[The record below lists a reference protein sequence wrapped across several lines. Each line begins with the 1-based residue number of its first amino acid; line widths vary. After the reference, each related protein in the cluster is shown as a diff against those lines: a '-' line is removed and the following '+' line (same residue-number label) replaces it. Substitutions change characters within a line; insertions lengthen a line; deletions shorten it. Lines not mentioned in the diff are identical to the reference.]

1 MRIRSFAKINLGIEV
16 LGTRPDGYHDILT
29 LFQSIDLADV
39 LDISEPPGREIA
51 LSGDDPEI
59 PWDGTN
65 LVHRAASLLKKETG
79 CPKGAR
85 IAVAKSIPA
94 GKGLGGGSSNAA
106 AALLGLNALWGL
118 GLGREDLARLGG
130 RLGADVPYFL
140 EGGLCL
146 GEGRGDR
153 LTPLPDL
160 SPASVLLAFPPFP
173 VATAEIYAAWRPSLT
188 RSPTPPRHERRG
200 LKSESAFQ
208 GGDENRGSWLT
219 PDDPRPSCREVEG
232 LTSEDKPSKI
242 RRFLENRDLGLLE
255 NRLEETIFRF
265 HPQLEEYKRFF
276 RSRGAAA
283 SLVSGTGS
291 AVFGLFAEK
300 APAIEA
306 RRLLRERVR
315 TALVATLSATE
326 YARRIRAG
334 V

>member
-39 LDISEPPGREIA
+39 LEISELPGGDLV
-51 LSGDDPEI
+51 LSGDDPEV
-59 PWDGTN
+59 PWNGTN
-65 LVHRAASLLKKETG
+65 LIHRAAALLKEETR
-79 CPKGAR
+79 CPKNAR
-85 IAVAKSIPA
+85 IAVAKSIPS

-106 AALLGLNALWGL
+106 AALLGLNRLWDL

-160 SPASVLLAFPPFP
+160 PVASVLLVFPPLQ
-173 VATAEIYAAWRPSLT
+173 VGTAGIYAAW
-188 RSPTPPRHERRG
+188 
-200 LKSESAFQ
+200 
-208 GGDENRGSWLT
+208 
-219 PDDPRPSCREVEG
+219 RPSCREVEG

-291 AVFGLFAEK
+291 AVFGLFTEK
-300 APAIEA
+300 APALEA
-306 RRLLRERVR
+306 RGLLRERVR
-315 TALVATLSATE
+315 TALVATLPALE

>member
-1 MRIRSFAKINLGIEV
+1 MKIRSFAKINLGIEV
-16 LGTRPDGYHDILT
+16 LGMRPDGYHDILT

-39 LDISEPPGREIA
+39 LDISEIPG
-51 LSGDDPEI
+51 GD
-59 PWDGTN
+59 
-65 LVHRAASLLKKETG
+65 LVHRAAALLKGETG

-106 AALLGLNALWGL
+106 AALLGLNVLWDL
-118 GLGREDLARLGG
+118 GLGREDLVRLGA
-130 RLGADVPYFL
+130 RLGADVPFFL

-153 LTPLPDL
+153 VTSLPDL
-160 SPASVLLAFPPFP
+160 PPASVLLAFPPFP
-173 VATAEIYAAWRPSLT
+173 VGTAGIYTAWRPS
-188 RSPTPPRHERRG
+188 
-200 LKSESAFQ
+200 
-208 GGDENRGSWLT
+208 
-219 PDDPRPSCREVEG
+219 

-265 HPQLEEYKRFF
+265 HPQLEEYKTFF
-276 RSRGAAA
+276 RSRGAEV

-315 TALVATLSATE
+315 TALVATLPAKE
-326 YARRIRAG
+326 YAKRLRAG

>member
-1 MRIRSFAKINLGIEV
+1 MKIESFAKINLGIEV
-16 LGTRPDGYHDILT
+16 LGTRPDGYHEILT

-39 LDISEPPGREIA
+39 LEISDLPGGRIS
-51 LSGDDPEI
+51 LSGDDPEV

-65 LVHRAASLLKKETG
+65 LIHRAASLLKEETG
-79 CPKGAR
+79 CPAGAR
-85 IAVAKSIPA
+85 ISVAKNIPA
-94 GKGLGGGSSNAA
+94 GRGLGGGSSNAA
-106 AALLGLNALWGL
+106 AALIGLDRFWGL
-118 GLGREDLARLGG
+118 GLGREGLARLAG

-160 SPASVLLAFPPFP
+160 PVHSVVLAFPPFA
-173 VATAEIYAAWRPSLT
+173 VATAGIYAAWRPS
-188 RSPTPPRHERRG
+188 RA
-200 LKSESAFQ
+200 SESSPA
-208 GGDENRGSWLT
+208 GA
-219 PDDPRPSCREVEG
+219 VEG
-232 LTSEDKPSKI
+232 LTSGAKPSKI
-242 RRFLENRDLGLLE
+242 MRFLENRDPGILE

-291 AVFGLFAEK
+291 AVFGLFPEK
-300 APAIEA
+300 APALDA
-306 RRLLRERVR
+306 QRLLRERVP
-315 TALVATLSATE
+315 AVLAVTLPSKE
-326 YARRIRAG
+326 YARRLGAG

>member
-1 MRIRSFAKINLGIEV
+1 MKIRSFAKINLGIEV

-39 LDISEPPGREIA
+39 LDISELPGGGIS
-51 LSGDDPEI
+51 LSGDDPEV

-65 LVHRAASLLKKETG
+65 LVSRAASLLQEETG
-79 CPKGAR
+79 CPRGAR

-106 AALLGLNALWGL
+106 AALLGLNDLWEL
-118 GLGREDLARLGG
+118 GLGRKDLGRLGG
-130 RLGADVPYFL
+130 KLGADVPYFL

-160 SPASVLLAFPPFP
+160 PPMTVLLAFPPFS
-173 VATAEIYAAWRPSLT
+173 VATPGIYAAWRPSFG
-188 RSPTPPRHERRG
+188 PG
-200 LKSESAFQ
+200 A
-208 GGDENRGSWLT
+208 
-219 PDDPRPSCREVEG
+219 EG
-232 LTSEDKPSKI
+232 LTSADKPSRI
-242 RRFLENRDLGLLE
+242 MRFLENRDPGTLE

-265 HPQLEEYKRFF
+265 HPQLEEYQRFF

-300 APAIEA
+300 APALEA

-315 TALVATLSATE
+315 TALVETLPANE
-326 YARRIRAG
+326 YARRIRDGA
-334 V
+334 

>member
-39 LDISEPPGREIA
+39 LDISELPGEEVA
-51 LSGDDPEI
+51 VSGDDPEI

-65 LVHRAASLLKKETG
+65 LVHKAAVLLKEETG

-106 AALLGLNALWGL
+106 AALLGLNVLWGL
-118 GLGREDLARLGG
+118 GLGRRDLARLGG

-160 SPASVLLAFPPFP
+160 PATPVLLAFPPFA
-173 VATAEIYAAWRPSLT
+173 VATAGIYAAWHPTWT
-188 RSPTPPRHERRG
+188 RSPTPNPPNFRSSSRG
-200 LKSESAFQ
+200 
-208 GGDENRGSWLT
+208 
-219 PDDPRPSCREVEG
+219 VEG
-232 LTSEDKPSKI
+232 LTSEVKPSKI

-265 HPQLEEYKRFF
+265 HPQLEEYQRFF
-276 RSRGAAA
+276 RSRGATA

-300 APAIEA
+300 AAAIEA

-315 TALVATLSATE
+315 TALVETLPAEE
-326 YARRIRAG
+326 YARRLRAG

>member
-1 MRIRSFAKINLGIEV
+1 MKIRSFAKINLGIEV

-29 LFQSIDLADV
+29 LFQSIDLADILDLAEAPGGKIV
-39 LDISEPPGREIA
+39 LA
-51 LSGDDPEI
+51 GDDPEV

-65 LVHRAASLLKKETG
+65 LVHRAAALLKAETG
-79 CPKGAR
+79 CRNGAR
-85 IAVAKSIPA
+85 LGVAKSIPA

-106 AALLGLNALWGL
+106 AALLGLNLLWGL
-118 GLGREDLARLGG
+118 GLGKEDLARLGA

-160 SPASVLLAFPPFP
+160 PPAFVLLAFPPFS
-173 VATAEIYAAWRPSLT
+173 VATAGIYAAWRPSLT
-188 RSPTPPRHERRG
+188 
-200 LKSESAFQ
+200 SA
-208 GGDENRGSWLT
+208 
-219 PDDPRPSCREVEG
+219 
-232 LTSEDKPSKI
+232 DKPSKI
-242 RRFLENRDLGLLE
+242 RRFLENRDLGSLE

-265 HPQLEEYKRFF
+265 HPQLEEYQRFF

-300 APAIEA
+300 APALEA
-306 RRLLRERVR
+306 RRLLQERVR
-315 TALVATLSATE
+315 TALAETLPAKE
-326 YARRIRAG
+326 YARRLRAG

>member
-1 MRIRSFAKINLGIEV
+1 MKIRSFAKINLGIEV

-29 LFQSIDLADV
+29 LFQSIDLADI
-39 LDISEPPGREIA
+39 LDISEYPGREVA
-51 LSGDDPEI
+51 VSGDDPDI
-59 PWDGTN
+59 PWDRTN
-65 LVHRAASLLKKETG
+65 LVPRAAALLKEETG
-79 CPKGAR
+79 CSKGAR
-85 IAVAKSIPA
+85 IAVAKTIPA

-106 AALLGLNALWGL
+106 AALLGLNILWDL

-130 RLGADVPYFL
+130 TLGADVPYFL

-153 LTPLPDL
+153 LTHLPDL
-160 SPASVLLAFPPFP
+160 PPMSVLLAFPPFS
-173 VATAEIYAAWRPSLT
+173 VGTAGIYAAWRPSL
-188 RSPTPPRHERRG
+188 SGLPTPSP
-200 LKSESAFQ
+200 AFQ
-208 GGDENRGSWLT
+208 GGGEKRGSGLAPYT
-219 PDDPRPSCREVEG
+219 SRPSGRGVEG

-242 RRFLENRDLGLLE
+242 RRFIENRDLGLLE

-276 RSRGAAA
+276 RSRGATA

-300 APAIEA
+300 TAAIEA

-315 TALVATLSATE
+315 TALVETLPASE
-326 YARRIRAG
+326 YARRLRAG

>member
-1 MRIRSFAKINLGIEV
+1 MKIRSFAKINLGIEV
-16 LGTRPDGYHDILT
+16 VGTRPDGYHDILT

-39 LDISEPPGREIA
+39 LDISELPRGEIA

-65 LVHRAASLLKKETG
+65 LVHRAAALLKEETG

-85 IAVAKSIPA
+85 IAVTKSIPA

-106 AALLGLNALWGL
+106 AALLGLDLLWDL
-118 GLGREDLARLGG
+118 GLGREDLARLAG

-140 EGGLCL
+140 GGGLCL

-160 SPASVLLAFPPFP
+160 PPASVVLAFPPFP
-173 VATAEIYAAWRPSLT
+173 VGTAGIYAAWRPSLT
-188 RSPTPPRHERRG
+188 SG
-200 LKSESAFQ
+200 
-208 GGDENRGSWLT
+208 
-219 PDDPRPSCREVEG
+219 
-232 LTSEDKPSKI
+232 DKPSRI

-265 HPQLEEYKRFF
+265 HPQLEEYKMFF

-291 AVFGLFAEK
+291 AVFGLFAEI
-300 APAIEA
+300 APALEA

-315 TALVATLSATE
+315 TALVETLPAKE
-326 YARRIRAG
+326 YARRIRDGA
-334 V
+334 

>member
-1 MRIRSFAKINLGIEV
+1 MKIRSFAKINLGIEV

-29 LFQSIDLADV
+29 LFQSIDLADI
-39 LDISEPPGREIA
+39 LDLAELPGGELA
-51 LSGDDPEI
+51 LSGDDPEVA
-59 PWDGTN
+59 WDGSN
-65 LVHRAASLLKKETG
+65 LVHRAAALLKAETG

-85 IAVAKSIPA
+85 LAVAKSIPA

-106 AALLGLNALWGL
+106 AALVGLNLLWGL
-118 GLGREDLARLGG
+118 GLGRDDLARLGA

-146 GEGRGDR
+146 GEGRGDK

-160 SPASVLLAFPPFP
+160 PPAFVLLAFPPFA
-173 VATAEIYAAWRPSLT
+173 VATAGIYAAWRPSLT
-188 RSPTPPRHERRG
+188 SG
-200 LKSESAFQ
+200 
-208 GGDENRGSWLT
+208 
-219 PDDPRPSCREVEG
+219 
-232 LTSEDKPSKI
+232 DKPSKI
-242 RRFLENRDLGLLE
+242 RRFLENRDLGSLE

-265 HPQLEEYKRFF
+265 HPQLEEYQRFF

-300 APAIEA
+300 APALEA

-315 TALVATLSATE
+315 TALAETLPAKE
-326 YARRIRAG
+326 YARRLRAG

>member
-1 MRIRSFAKINLGIEV
+1 MKIRSFAKINLGIEV

-39 LDISEPPGREIA
+39 LDISELPGGEIA
-51 LSGDDPEI
+51 LSGDDPEV

-65 LVHRAASLLKKETG
+65 LIHRAAALLQAETG

-106 AALLGLNALWGL
+106 AALTGLNLLWGL
-118 GLGREDLARLGG
+118 GLGREDLSRLGE

-140 EGGLCL
+140 KGGLCL

-160 SPASVLLAFPPFP
+160 PPASVLLAFPPFQ
-173 VATAEIYAAWRPSLT
+173 VGTAGIYAAWRPSLT
-188 RSPTPPRHERRG
+188 RSPTLSP
-200 LKSESAFQ
+200 AFQ
-208 GGDENRGSWLT
+208 GGDKKRGSGLT
-219 PDDPRPSCREVEG
+219 PYKSRPSCREVEG

-276 RSRGAAA
+276 LSRGAAA

-291 AVFGLFAEK
+291 AVFGLFGEK
-300 APAIEA
+300 APALEA
-306 RRLLRERVR
+306 RRLLRDRVR
-315 TALVATLSATE
+315 TALAATLPAKE
-326 YARRIRAG
+326 YARRLRAG

>member
-1 MRIRSFAKINLGIEV
+1 MKIRSFAKINLGIEV

-29 LFQSIDLADV
+29 LFQSIDLADILDLAEAPDGEIV
-39 LDISEPPGREIA
+39 LA
-51 LSGDDPEI
+51 GDDPEV

-65 LVHRAASLLKKETG
+65 LVHRAAALLKEETG
-79 CPKGAR
+79 CRSGAR
-85 IAVAKSIPA
+85 LGITKSIPA

-106 AALLGLNALWGL
+106 AALIGLNLLWSL
-118 GLGREDLARLGG
+118 GLGRDELARLGA

-160 SPASVLLAFPPFP
+160 PPAFVLLAFPPFS
-173 VATAEIYAAWRPSLT
+173 VATAGIYAAWRPSLT
-188 RSPTPPRHERRG
+188 
-200 LKSESAFQ
+200 SA
-208 GGDENRGSWLT
+208 
-219 PDDPRPSCREVEG
+219 
-232 LTSEDKPSKI
+232 DKPSKI
-242 RRFLENRDLGLLE
+242 RRFLENRDLGSLE

-265 HPQLEEYKRFF
+265 HPQLEEYQRFF

-300 APAIEA
+300 APALEA
-306 RRLLRERVR
+306 RRLLQERVR
-315 TALVATLSATE
+315 TVLAETLPAKE
-326 YARRIRAG
+326 YARRLRAG

>member
-1 MRIRSFAKINLGIEV
+1 MKIRSFAKINLGIEV

-39 LDISEPPGREIA
+39 LDLDELPAGELA
-51 LSGDDPEI
+51 LSGDDPEVA
-59 PWDGTN
+59 WDGSN
-65 LVHRAASLLKKETG
+65 LVHRAAALLKAETG

-85 IAVAKSIPA
+85 LAVTKSIPA

-106 AALLGLNALWGL
+106 AALVGLNILWEL
-118 GLGREDLARLGG
+118 GLGRDDLARLGA

-160 SPASVLLAFPPFP
+160 PPAFVLLAFPPFA
-173 VATAEIYAAWRPSLT
+173 VATAGIYAAWRPSLT
-188 RSPTPPRHERRG
+188 SG
-200 LKSESAFQ
+200 
-208 GGDENRGSWLT
+208 
-219 PDDPRPSCREVEG
+219 
-232 LTSEDKPSKI
+232 DKPSKI
-242 RRFLENRDLGLLE
+242 RRFLENRDLGSLE

-265 HPQLEEYKRFF
+265 HPQLEEYQRFF

-300 APAIEA
+300 APALEA

-315 TALVATLSATE
+315 TALAETLPAKE
-326 YARRIRAG
+326 YARRLRAG

>member
-1 MRIRSFAKINLGIEV
+1 MKIRSFAKINLGIEV

-39 LDISEPPGREIA
+39 LDLAELPGGELA
-51 LSGDDPEI
+51 LSGDDPEVA
-59 PWDGTN
+59 WDGTN
-65 LVHRAASLLKKETG
+65 LVHRAAALLKAETG

-85 IAVAKSIPA
+85 LAVAKSIPA
-94 GKGLGGGSSNAA
+94 GKGLGGGSSDAA
-106 AALLGLNALWGL
+106 AALVGLNTLWEL
-118 GLGREDLARLGG
+118 GLGRDDLARLGA

-160 SPASVLLAFPPFP
+160 PPAFVLLAFPPFA
-173 VATAEIYAAWRPSLT
+173 VATAGIYAAWRPSLT
-188 RSPTPPRHERRG
+188 SG
-200 LKSESAFQ
+200 
-208 GGDENRGSWLT
+208 
-219 PDDPRPSCREVEG
+219 
-232 LTSEDKPSKI
+232 DKPSKI
-242 RRFLENRDLGLLE
+242 RRFLENRDLGSLE

-265 HPQLEEYKRFF
+265 HPQLEEYRRFF

-291 AVFGLFAEK
+291 AVFGLFVEK
-300 APAIEA
+300 APALEA

-315 TALVATLSATE
+315 TALAETLPAKE
-326 YARRIRAG
+326 YARRLRAG

>member
-16 LGTRPDGYHDILT
+16 LGTMPDGYHDILT
-29 LFQSIDLADV
+29 LFQSINLADV
-39 LDISEPPGREIA
+39 LDISELPGEEVA
-51 LSGDDPEI
+51 VSGDDPEI

-65 LVHRAASLLKKETG
+65 LVHKAAVLLKEEAG

-94 GKGLGGGSSNAA
+94 GRGLGGGSSNAA
-106 AALLGLNALWGL
+106 AALVGLNVLWGL
-118 GLGREDLARLGG
+118 GLGRRDLARLGG

-140 EGGLCL
+140 DGGLCL

-160 SPASVLLAFPPFP
+160 PATPVLLAFPPFS
-173 VATAEIYAAWRPSLT
+173 VATAGIYAAWRPSWTHSLT
-188 RSPTPPRHERRG
+188 PNP
-200 LKSESAFQ
+200 AFH
-208 GGDENRGSWLT
+208 GGDERRSSGST
-219 PDDPRPSCREVEG
+219 PSNSRPSSRGVEG
-232 LTSEDKPSKI
+232 LTSEDKPSRI

-265 HPQLEEYKRFF
+265 HPQLEEYQRFF
-276 RSRGAAA
+276 RSRGATA

-300 APAIEA
+300 AAAIEA

-315 TALVATLSATE
+315 TALVETLPAEE
-326 YARRIRAG
+326 YARRLRAG

>member
-39 LDISEPPGREIA
+39 LDISELPGEEVA
-51 LSGDDPEI
+51 VSGDDPEI

-65 LVHRAASLLKKETG
+65 LVHKAAVLLKEETG

-106 AALLGLNALWGL
+106 AALLGLNVLWGL
-118 GLGREDLARLGG
+118 GLGRRDLARLGG

-160 SPASVLLAFPPFP
+160 PATPVLLVFPPFA
-173 VATAEIYAAWRPSLT
+173 VATAGIYAAWRPNWT
-188 RSPTPPRHERRG
+188 RSPTPNPPKFRSSSRG
-200 LKSESAFQ
+200 VQ
-208 GGDENRGSWLT
+208 
-219 PDDPRPSCREVEG
+219 G
-232 LTSEDKPSKI
+232 LTSEDKPSRI

-265 HPQLEEYKRFF
+265 HPQLEEYQRFF
-276 RSRGAAA
+276 RSRGATA

-300 APAIEA
+300 AAAIEA

-315 TALVATLSATE
+315 TALVETLPAEE
-326 YARRIRAG
+326 YARRLRAG

>member
-1 MRIRSFAKINLGIEV
+1 MKIRSFAKINLGIEV

-39 LDISEPPGREIA
+39 LDLDELPAGELA
-51 LSGDDPEI
+51 LSGDDPEVA
-59 PWDGTN
+59 WDGSN
-65 LVHRAASLLKKETG
+65 LVHRAAALLKAETG

-85 IAVAKSIPA
+85 LAVAKSIPA

-106 AALLGLNALWGL
+106 AALVGLNILWEL
-118 GLGREDLARLGG
+118 GLGRDDLARLGA

-160 SPASVLLAFPPFP
+160 PQAFVLLAFPPFA
-173 VATAEIYAAWRPSLT
+173 VATAGIYAAWRPSLT
-188 RSPTPPRHERRG
+188 SG
-200 LKSESAFQ
+200 
-208 GGDENRGSWLT
+208 
-219 PDDPRPSCREVEG
+219 
-232 LTSEDKPSKI
+232 DKPSKI
-242 RRFLENRDLGLLE
+242 RRFLENRDLGSLE

-265 HPQLEEYKRFF
+265 HPQLEEYQRFF

-300 APAIEA
+300 APALEA

-315 TALVATLSATE
+315 TALAETLPAKE
-326 YARRIRAG
+326 YARRLRAG

>member
-1 MRIRSFAKINLGIEV
+1 MKIRSFAKINLGIEV

-39 LDISEPPGREIA
+39 LDISELPGGGIVI
-51 LSGDDPEI
+51 SGDDPEV

-65 LVHRAASLLKKETG
+65 LVSRAASLLKDETG
-79 CPKGAR
+79 CPRGAR

-106 AALLGLNALWGL
+106 AALLGLNLLWEL

-130 RLGADVPYFL
+130 KLGADVPYFL

-153 LTPLPDL
+153 LTPVPDL
-160 SPASVLLAFPPFP
+160 PPSPVLLAFPPFS
-173 VATAEIYAAWRPSLT
+173 VATAGIYAAWRPSFG
-188 RSPTPPRHERRG
+188 RG
-200 LKSESAFQ
+200 L
-208 GGDENRGSWLT
+208 
-219 PDDPRPSCREVEG
+219 EG
-232 LTSEDKPSKI
+232 LTSEDKPSRI
-242 RRFLENRDLGLLE
+242 MRFLENRDPGILE

-265 HPQLEEYKRFF
+265 HPQLEEYQRFF

-300 APAIEA
+300 APALEA
-306 RRLLRERVR
+306 QRLLRERVR
-315 TALVATLSATE
+315 TALVETLPAKE
-326 YARRIRAG
+326 YERRLRDGA
-334 V
+334 

>member
-1 MRIRSFAKINLGIEV
+1 MKIRSFAKINLGIEV

-39 LDISEPPGREIA
+39 LDISELPGGGIA
-51 LSGDDPEI
+51 VAGDDPEVL
-59 PWDGTN
+59 WDGTN
-65 LVHRAASLLKKETG
+65 LVFRAASLLKEETG
-79 CPKGAR
+79 CARGAR

-106 AALLGLNALWGL
+106 AALLGLNLLWDL
-118 GLGREDLARLGG
+118 GLGRGDLARLGG
-130 RLGADVPYFL
+130 KLGADVPYFL

-160 SPASVLLAFPPFP
+160 PPFSVVLAFPPFP
-173 VATAEIYAAWRPSLT
+173 VATADIYAAWRP
-188 RSPTPPRHERRG
+188 G
-200 LKSESAFQ
+200 
-208 GGDENRGSWLT
+208 
-219 PDDPRPSCREVEG
+219 VEG
-232 LTSEDKPSKI
+232 LTSEDKPSRI
-242 RRFLENRDLGLLE
+242 RRFLENRDPGILE

-291 AVFGLFAEK
+291 AVFGLFAEI
-300 APAIEA
+300 APALEA

-315 TALVATLSATE
+315 TALVETLPAKE
-326 YARRIRAG
+326 YARRLRDGA
-334 V
+334 

>member
-16 LGTRPDGYHDILT
+16 LGPRPDGYHDILT

-39 LDISEPPGREIA
+39 LDISEIPGGEIA
-51 LSGDDPEI
+51 LSGDAPEI
-59 PWDGTN
+59 SWDETN
-65 LVHRAASLLKKETG
+65 LVHRAASLLKEEAG

-106 AALLGLNALWGL
+106 AALLGLNVLWNL
-118 GLGREDLARLGG
+118 GLGREDLARLGAK
-130 RLGADVPYFL
+130 LGADVPFFL

-146 GEGRGDR
+146 GEGRGD
-153 LTPLPDL
+153 LVTPLPDL
-160 SPASVLLAFPPFP
+160 PPASVLLAFPPFP
-173 VATAEIYAAWRPSLT
+173 VGTSGIYAAWRPSLT
-188 RSPTPPRHERRG
+188 
-200 LKSESAFQ
+200 
-208 GGDENRGSWLT
+208 
-219 PDDPRPSCREVEG
+219 
-232 LTSEDKPSKI
+232 SEDKPSRI
-242 RRFLENRDLGLLE
+242 SRFLENRELGLLE

-265 HPQLEEYKRFF
+265 HPQLEEYKTFF
-276 RSRGAAA
+276 RSRGAMV

-315 TALVATLSATE
+315 TALVATLPAKE
-326 YARRIRAG
+326 YARRLRVGA
-334 V
+334 

>member
-39 LDISEPPGREIA
+39 LDISELPGGEIA
-51 LSGDDPEI
+51 LSGDDLEV

-65 LVHRAASLLKKETG
+65 LAHRAAALLKEETG
-79 CPKGAR
+79 CRKGAR

-106 AALLGLNALWGL
+106 AALRGLNVLWDL

-130 RLGADVPYFL
+130 RLGADVPYFM

-173 VATAEIYAAWRPSLT
+173 VGTAGIYAAWRPSLT
-188 RSPTPPRHERRG
+188 
-200 LKSESAFQ
+200 
-208 GGDENRGSWLT
+208 
-219 PDDPRPSCREVEG
+219 
-232 LTSEDKPSKI
+232 SEDKPSKI
-242 RRFLENRDLGLLE
+242 SRFLENRDLGLLE

-265 HPQLEEYKRFF
+265 HPQLEEYKTFF
-276 RSRGAAA
+276 RSRGAAV

-300 APAIEA
+300 APALEA

-315 TALVATLSATE
+315 TALVAILPAKE
-326 YARRIRAG
+326 YARRLRAG

>member
-16 LGTRPDGYHDILT
+16 LGPRPDGYHDILT

-39 LDISEPPGREIA
+39 LDISEIPGGEIT

-59 PWDGTN
+59 SWDGTN
-65 LVHRAASLLKKETG
+65 LVHRAAALLKEEAG

-94 GKGLGGGSSNAA
+94 GKGLGGGISNAA
-106 AALLGLNALWGL
+106 AALLGLNLLWNL
-118 GLGREDLARLGG
+118 GLGREDLARLGA
-130 RLGADVPYFL
+130 RLGADVPFFL

-146 GEGRGDR
+146 GEGRGD
-153 LTPLPDL
+153 LITSLPDL
-160 SPASVLLAFPPFP
+160 AQASVLLAFPPFP
-173 VATAEIYAAWRPSLT
+173 VGTAGIYAAWRPS
-188 RSPTPPRHERRG
+188 
-200 LKSESAFQ
+200 
-208 GGDENRGSWLT
+208 
-219 PDDPRPSCREVEG
+219 

-242 RRFLENRDLGLLE
+242 RRFLENRELGLLE

-265 HPQLEEYKRFF
+265 HPQLEEYKTFF
-276 RSRGAAA
+276 RSRGAEV

-315 TALVATLSATE
+315 TALVATLPAKE
-326 YARRIRAG
+326 YAKRLRAG

>member
-173 VATAEIYAAWRPSLT
+173 VATAEIYAAWR
-188 RSPTPPRHERRG
+188 
-200 LKSESAFQ
+200 
-208 GGDENRGSWLT
+208 
-219 PDDPRPSCREVEG
+219 RP
-232 LTSEDKPSKI
+232 
-242 RRFLENRDLGLLE
+242 
-255 NRLEETIFRF
+255 
-265 HPQLEEYKRFF
+265 
-276 RSRGAAA
+276 
-283 SLVSGTGS
+283 
-291 AVFGLFAEK
+291 
-300 APAIEA
+300 
-306 RRLLRERVR
+306 
-315 TALVATLSATE
+315 
-326 YARRIRAG
+326 
-334 V
+334 